1 MKLKNNKV
9 TLNLAYEAENEHEFN
24 KLMNLPNNEKLNFSI
39 IDTETILLKTE
50 KDEFPLH
57 LKHLNA
63 KDRNCLIFLQS
74 VKDLHKLQLQYEL
87 KHDKLEI
94 EFFTTR
100 LNEEEFDKEL
110 FAKSISVTDVDSKV
124 LIGLFLDNRFHG

>member
-9 TLNLAYEAENEHEFN
+9 TLNLAYEAENKHEFN
-24 KLMNLPNNEKLNFSI
+24 KLMNLHNDKNLNFSI
-39 IDTETILLKTE
+39 IDTETILLKVE
-50 KDEFPLH
+50 NDEFPLH
-57 LKHLNA
+57 LKHLNE

-87 KHDKLEI
+87 KYDKLKI

-110 FAKSISVTDVDSKV
+110 FSKMVSATDVDSKV